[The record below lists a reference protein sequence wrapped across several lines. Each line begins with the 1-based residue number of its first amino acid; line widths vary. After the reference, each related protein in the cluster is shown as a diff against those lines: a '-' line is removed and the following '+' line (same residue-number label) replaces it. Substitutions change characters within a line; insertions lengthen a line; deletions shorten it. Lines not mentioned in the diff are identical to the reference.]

1 MSCRNASSCSTN
13 VCWCVRHRVWAL
25 WECGGGGWGV
35 MMLLCACVF
44 YQCVAMVPQTAGQTD
59 LEEAGHIAPLPLVD
73 VALHLHMVHG
83 RMNNR
88 VKYPRG
94 GAAAL
99 HGSMFHLLHPNN
111 NNDDDGDD
119 GISVGATTCPF
130 GGPPPHHNTRSSS
143 SPSPNRMNDPIIP
156 DIFRHPPTTTH
167 TQPPLTPSKYPPPEP
182 NERPNHPDIYDN
194 NPRSPRP
201 STPRGLGCARWRPSS
216 SSRPAARRPS
226 PSAVHCLF
234 LIGEGFEV
242 RGICQEVKSAIQ
254 SCARARAVEM

>member
-143 SPSPNRMNDPIIP
+143 SPSP
-156 DIFRHPPTTTH
+156 
-167 TQPPLTPSKYPPPEP
+167 EP
-182 NERPNHPDIYDN
+182 NERPNHPRHLQTPAHDN
-194 NPRSPRP
+194 THTAPAHPVQVP
-201 STPRGLGCARWRPSS
+201 TPRT
-216 SSRPAARRPS
+216 
-226 PSAVHCLF
+226 
-234 LIGEGFEV
+234 
-242 RGICQEVKSAIQ
+242 K
-254 SCARARAVEM
+254 